1 MRSHSLRLLGILCS
15 ASLLSLA
22 ACSVSSSDDASA
34 PSMENGGYSGGAGTS
49 SHADAGSVSKGGSA
63 GAYQGAAGA
72 AGSGE
77 YQGMGGR
84 CWDVLVRGRKRGC
97 RCPSGG
103 RGTRA
108 RPRPPSRPAKDA
120 ADMCATLDQS
130 KPLVL
135 YQSADDSNSMASPV
149 IARALIN
156 SGRIRSGVADSPLRV
171 PELLSNRFRSRAP
184 RPGPGGPADASGA
197 RPTASMTCRLA
208 FSRSWL
214 SVSRDAR

>member
-77 YQGMGGR
+77 YQGMGGAA
-84 CWDVLVRGRKRGC
+84 
-97 RCPSGG
+97 
-103 RGTRA
+103 GTSSFA
-108 RPRPPSRPAKDA
+108 DASADAAAPPEGEDASTAEAAVEAGEDA

-156 SGRIRSGVADSPLRV
+156 SGAYVPGWLIRPYEFL
-171 PELLSNRFRSRAP
+171 N
-184 RPGPGGPADASGA
+184 
-197 RPTASMTCRLA
+197 
-208 FSRSWL
+208 
-214 SVSRDAR
+214 